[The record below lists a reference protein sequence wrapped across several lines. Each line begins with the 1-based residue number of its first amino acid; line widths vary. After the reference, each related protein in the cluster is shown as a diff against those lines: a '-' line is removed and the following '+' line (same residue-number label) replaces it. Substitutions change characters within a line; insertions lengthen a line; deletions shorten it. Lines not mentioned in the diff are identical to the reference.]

1 MDGRSGKE
9 RLRHLGT
16 STLTKTFEFGPE
28 GPEPEPPRV
37 PPPVP
42 PRCPPPRSS
51 IAWHHGPAPRPL
63 HLPHSGLQVPILS
76 NVEPFP
82 GSPWIP
88 LMLTLQGVSSH
99 TSHAP
104 HTLSG
109 LSHVHALH
117 LDSKSLRPQ
126 SPVTICFGEGCLL
139 LEDPTPHLA
148 FSPKLCSCCSSHVTE
163 SSCSHPDRRGSSW
176 TALGFW
182 TGFECGP
189 DGAFR
194 RVQGTRAAS
203 PTCTSHWIGTVL
215 VSSTSS
221 VLMEAGRNGRTPVSA
236 LEPGRVVLSARSS
249 RAATGKVGSRS
260 FKDLVVPKKSN
271 PSH

>member
-51 IAWHHGPAPRPL
+51 IAWHHGPAPGPL
-63 HLPHSGLQVPILS
+63 PLPHSGLQVRILS
-76 NVEPFP
+76 NLQPLP
-82 GSPWIP
+82 GSLWIP
-88 LMLTLQGVSSH
+88 LMLTLQVVSSH
-99 TSHAP
+99 TCHAP

-117 LDSKSLRPQ
+117 LHGKSLRPQ

-148 FSPKLCSCCSSHVTE
+148 FSPKRRSCCSSHVTE
-163 SSCSHPDRRGSSW
+163 NSCSHPDRRGSSW

-182 TGFECGP
+182 TGFEGRP
-189 DGAFR
+189 DGAFP
-194 RVQGTRAAS
+194 RVQGTVPLLPRAHLTGLELCLS
-203 PTCTSHWIGTVL
+203 PPPAQLWRQAGMCVPQCLHW
-215 VSSTSS
+215 
-221 VLMEAGRNGRTPVSA
+221 
-236 LEPGRVVLSARSS
+236 S
-249 RAATGKVGSRS
+249 RAESCSVRARHAQLLEKWAHGVSKI
-260 FKDLVVPKKSN
+260 
-271 PSH
+271 

>member
-51 IAWHHGPAPRPL
+51 TWHHGPAPGRL
-63 HLPHSGLQVPILS
+63 HLPHSGLQVRILS
-76 NVEPFP
+76 NLEPLP
-82 GSPWIP
+82 GSLWIP
-88 LMLTLQGVSSH
+88 LMLTLQVVSSH

-117 LDSKSLRPQ
+117 LHGKSLCPQ
-126 SPVTICFGEGCLL
+126 SPVTICFGEGSCLL

-148 FSPKLCSCCSSHVTE
+148 FSPKRRSCCSSHVTE

-182 TGFECGP
+182 TGFEGRP
-189 DGAFR
+189 DGAFP

-221 VLMEAGRNGRTPVSA
+221 VLMETGRNVRTPVSA
-236 LEPGRVVLSARSS
+236 LDLGRVLLSARSPC
-249 RAATGKVGSRS
+249 AATGKVGSRS
-260 FKDLVVPKKSN
+260 FKDLVVPRKGN
-271 PSH
+271 LSH